1 VEEDRV
7 RLDVE
12 WPALLAARRLV
23 VLDEAQSWP
32 AIFPRLRS
40 AINADRKRRG
50 RFLLLGSVSPAL
62 MQQVSESLAGRL
74 SMVELSPF
82 IAGELVRVP
91 LDRLWLRGGFP
102 DGGVLRERAFP
113 QWQIDYLSL
122 LVQRDLPNWGLPAR
136 PAVTQRLAAMI
147 AAVHGQIWNA
157 SQLAASLGLTHP
169 TINTYLDYLEGAFLV
184 RRLPAYRANLK
195 KRLTKSPKVYWR
207 DSGLLHAILGVHT
220 HEELLRRPWVGA
232 SWEGFVIAQTLDT
245 LRALGRSFQAYYFRT
260 SDRCEIDL
268 VLDFGRETW
277 AVEIKLTSNPSAD
290 DWARLD
296 KTSDMIRADRRILVT
311 RTRRSAS
318 SRSHA
323 SLGLQE
329 FLETLREPRPG

>member
-1 VEEDRV
+1 
-7 RLDVE
+7 L
-12 WPALLAARRLV
+12 PASPPRPRPSATPQIRRQPGTAHCGMWW
-23 VLDEAQSWP
+23 DPGA
-32 AIFPRLRS
+32 
-40 AINADRKRRG
+40 
-50 RFLLLGSVSPAL
+50 
-62 MQQVSESLAGRL
+62 SLANRKLTLNKQG
-74 SMVELSPF
+74 V
-82 IAGELVRVP
+82 VR
-91 LDRLWLRGGFP
+91 R
-102 DGGVLRERAFP
+102 
-113 QWQIDYLSL
+113 WQT
-122 LVQRDLPNWGLPAR
+122 R
-136 PAVTQRLAAMI
+136 
-147 AAVHGQIWNA
+147 
-157 SQLAASLGLTHP
+157 LTHP
-169 TINTYLDYLEGAFLV
+169 TINTYLDYLDGAFLV
-184 RRLPAYRANLK
+184 RSLPAYRANLK

-277 AVEIKLTSNPSAD
+277 AVEIKLTSDPSAD

-329 FLETLREPRPG
+329 FLETLREPPPRPAARPPHRRWCRPPTASRTPRAHRP